1 MLKRKRAEERYLE
14 LVREIPEV
22 VEVFLVDD
30 DEGPAL
36 WTIISAIPFDNG
48 PRDRVIEA
56 QIDVMKVMEEPL
68 LGFRLINLE
77 ELDGAFR
84 DDYVSDIGTVLW
96 HR

>member
-36 WTIISAIPFDNG
+36 
-48 PRDRVIEA
+48 
-56 QIDVMKVMEEPL
+56 
-68 LGFRLINLE
+68 
-77 ELDGAFR
+77 
-84 DDYVSDIGTVLW
+84 
-96 HR
+96 